1 MLPLVALLDDV
12 SSAVSLAT
20 EIAPGLGPNRTFG
33 RAGSTS
39 IGDVSLRVGTPPL
52 IPAAEQLTL
61 ALV

>member
-39 IGDVSLRVGTPPL
+39 IGDVSLRVPTRYPRSRSPL
-52 IPAAEQLTL
+52 DIRP
-61 ALV
+61 